1 MAVQDQ
7 PISKLGDLLRLFTR
21 MMTEIGDG
29 TTIQIGRQYLEQFG
43 TGTPPKLLFVPAPDG
58 QLGGVPRLNA
68 RYVAGFTDVCL
79 VYIRGAEAGDDF
91 SRLDNVDDMVDRV
104 VNILKALGAAI
115 VEVGRGKPRD
125 DSPLQ
130 VDAYGAQKVFMFA
143 YTRGIPRNH
152 EIWNRA
158 FQVIQPTA
166 PTDPDRPQGDNG
178 FTFVPEVFT
187 VDPVEP
193 RGES

>member
-1 MAVQDQ
+1 MAIQDR
-7 PISKLGDLLRLFTR
+7 PISKLSDLLRLFVR
-21 MMTEIGDG
+21 MLDEIGDG
-29 TTIQIGRQYLEQFG
+29 TTVQIGRQYLKQFG
-43 TGTPPKLLFVPAPDG
+43 TGQAPRILFVPAPDG

-79 VYIRGAEAGDDF
+79 VYIRAAEAGDDF

-104 VNILKALGAAI
+104 VNILKALGAAC

-130 VDAYGAQKVFMFA
+130 VDAYGAQKVFMIG

-158 FQVIQPTA
+158 FQVINPTA

-178 FTFVPEVFT
+178 FTFAPGAFA

>member
-7 PISKLGDLLRLFTR
+7 PISKLGDLLRLFAR

-29 TTIQIGRQYLEQFG
+29 TLVQIGRQYLEQFG
-43 TGTPPKLLFVPAPDG
+43 TGAAPKILFVPAPDG
-58 QLGGVPRLNA
+58 QLGGAPRLNA

-104 VNILKALGAAI
+104 VNILKALGAAC

-143 YTRGIPRNH
+143 YTRGVPRNH

-158 FQVIQPTA
+158 FQVINPTA
-166 PTDPDRPQGDNG
+166 PTDPDRPLGDNG
-178 FTFVPEVFT
+178 FMFVPGAFA